1 MGYIFKHSYSLLKT
15 LWIDFEG
22 DNKQKKEMCFIDG
35 MSIVEREEW
44 ISAYI
49 RLISQSFCKLSGSF
63 VYALSAHLMPV
74 SQYYYFS
81 S

>member
-22 DNKQKKEMCFIDG
+22 DSKQKKEMCFIDG

-49 RLISQSFCKLSGSF
+49 RLI
-63 VYALSAHLMPV
+63 
-74 SQYYYFS
+74 
-81 S
+81 